1 VLPCCAAA
9 AEGKLPLLAAHAAA
23 PVGAVGTLDSERRLA
38 AGDCLALA
46 AAAAAAGFV
55 LPVKL
60 PPLLADEKET
70 DLSVRAPVPC
80 AAP

>member
-9 AEGKLPLLAAHAAA
+9 AVGKVPLLAAHAAA
-23 PVGAVGTLDSERRLA
+23 PVGAVTLDSERRLA

-46 AAAAAAGFV
+46 AAAAAAGLV

-60 PPLLADEKET
+60 PPLLADEKEA